1 MAAKQDDFAPH
12 PVKEQLPG
20 VDFCLASS
28 PPWPEA
34 VVLGFQHYLVML
46 GTTVFIPTL
55 LVPQMGG
62 GHEEKARVIQ
72 TLLFVAGINTL
83 LQSYLGTRL
92 PAVIGGS
99 FTFILPT
106 LSIILSPR
114 FAFIPDPHMRFLA
127 TMRAIQGALIAASSF
142 QIIIGFIG
150 IWRIF
155 MRFLSPL
162 AAVPIVTITALGLL
176 YNGFPIVASCIE
188 VGLPAVI
195 LLVFFSQYVPHFIAK
210 RRVIFDR
217 FSVLIVVAIVWVYA
231 HILTVAGAYK
241 HRPPQTQ
248 FSCRTDRSGLI
259 GGSPWIRIPYP
270 FQWGG
275 PTFDAGEAFAMMAA
289 SFASLIESTG
299 TLIAVQRYAS
309 ATPVPPSV
317 FSRGIGWQGIAI
329 LLDGMFG
336 TANGSAASVEN
347 AGLLGL
353 TRVGSRRVIQISA
366 VFMIFFSILG
376 KFGALFASIPFPIV
390 AALYCV
396 LFAYTASAGLG
407 FLQFCN
413 LNSMRT
419 KFILGFSLFM
429 GLSVAQYFR
438 EYEIIAGFG
447 PLHTR
452 ARWFDDIVNVIFGS
466 PATVAAIV
474 AYFLDSTV
482 LRGDSATRRDRG
494 WHWWEKFRSY
504 KTDARS
510 EEFYA
515 LPYNLNKFFP
525 SL

>member
-28 PPWPEA
+28 PPWRICDLDLIF
-34 VVLGFQHYLVML
+34 VQ
-46 GTTVFIPTL
+46 
-55 LVPQMGG
+55 
-62 GHEEKARVIQ
+62 EEKARVIQ

-83 LQSYLGTRL
+83 LQSYLVTRL

-114 FAFIPDPHMRFLA
+114 FAFIPDPHLVFTLSLSILCLFFTKKIILSA
-127 TMRAIQGALIAASSF
+127 DLILVL
-142 QIIIGFIG
+142 FIG
-150 IWRIF
+150 
-155 MRFLSPL
+155 
-162 AAVPIVTITALGLL
+162 TE
-176 YNGFPIVASCIE
+176 VASCIE
-188 VGLPAVI
+188 VGLPAII
-195 LLVFFSQYVPHFIAK
+195 LLVFFSQ
-210 RRVIFDR
+210 
-217 FSVLIVVAIVWVYA
+217 
-231 HILTVAGAYK
+231 
-241 HRPPQTQ
+241 
-248 FSCRTDRSGLI
+248 
-259 GGSPWIRIPYP
+259 
-270 FQWGG
+270 
-275 PTFDAGEAFAMMAA
+275 
-289 SFASLIESTG
+289 STG

-309 ATPVPPSV
+309 ATPVPPSI
-317 FSRGIGWQGIAI
+317 FSRGIGWQVTNILYSQFGAQCDHVCLTFVEFQGIAI
-329 LLDGMFG
+329 LLDGMFS

-353 TRVGSRRVIQISA
+353 TRVGSHRVIQISA

-438 EYEIIAGFG
+438 EYEIIAGYG
-447 PLHTR
+447 PLHSM
-452 ARWFDDIVNVIFGS
+452 ARWFDDMVNVIFGS

-482 LRGDSATRRDRG
+482 LRGDNATRRDRG
-494 WHWWEKFRSY
+494 WHWWEKFRYTNISIRRTCAEEETEEEGAEETA
-504 KTDARS
+504 KEEGS
-510 EEFYA
+510 ETE
-515 LPYNLNKFFP
+515 NEG
-525 SL
+525 SETEEDI